1 MKLKAGVTIKSEI
14 KLWYTFQQCRYR
26 GLLALERISRQE
38 EKELDSE
45 QEKRK
50 PFPTPE
56 KKFSYRTQCRDKTRH
71 LTKRVASD
79 MANNL
84 KQSSG
89 QRFNVYL
96 CGYCNYWHVGK
107 EIIKPK
113 GLL

>member
-1 MKLKAGVTIKSEI
+1 MKLKAKVSVKSEI
-14 KLWYTFQQCRYR
+14 KLWYSFQNCRYR
-26 GLLALERISRQE
+26 AVLACERISRQAEKDE
-38 EKELDSE
+38 EHERE
-45 QEKRK
+45 RIK